1 MSNFGKEISKYVM
14 VVYMK
19 DNSCLRFYSLANEDK
34 KGMAFS
40 VNAMVRRLL
49 GRKLRNRYH
58 TAIVYD
64 RASDREIV
72 KYIDGIKVMTY
83 NA

>member
-1 MSNFGKEISKYVM
+1 MSNFGKDISKYVM

-19 DNSCLRFYSLANEDK
+19 DNSCLRFYSLSNEDR

-40 VNAMVRRLL
+40 VKAMVRRLL
-49 GRKLRNRYH
+49 ERKLRNRYH

-64 RASDREIV
+64 RISDREIL
-72 KYIDGIKVMTY
+72 KYVDGIKVTTA
-83 NA
+83 NV

>member
-1 MSNFGKEISKYVM
+1 MNNFGKDISKYVM

-19 DNSCLRFYSLANEDK
+19 DNSCLRFYSLSNEDK

-40 VNAMVRRLL
+40 VKAMVRRLL
-49 GRKLRNRYH
+49 DRKLRNRYH

-64 RASDREIV
+64 RSSDREIV
-72 KYIDGIKVMTY
+72 KYVDGIKVMTS

>member
-1 MSNFGKEISKYVM
+1 MSNFGKDISKYVM

-34 KGMAFS
+34 KGMLFS
-40 VNAMVRRLL
+40 VTAMVRRLL
-49 GRKLRNRYH
+49 ERRLRSRYH

-64 RASDREIV
+64 RKSDREVV
-72 KYIDGIKVMTY
+72 KYVNGVKVATG
-83 NA
+83 NV